1 MVFEQLPSSRFM
13 VDVAKVAV
21 EFKRSN
27 ESELVIPRDEVERVV
42 RLVMHEEAGKLL
54 RSNVEHLKNSALK
67 GAASLE
73 NLKTFLALCGG
84 QCNPCPAMS
93 KP

>member
-1 MVFEQLPSSRFM
+1 M

-27 ESELVIPRDEVERVV
+27 ESEQVIPREEVERVV
-42 RLVMHEEAGKLL
+42 RLVMQDEAGKLV
-54 RSNVEHLKNSALK
+54 RSNAAYLKQPALKNV
-67 GAASLE
+67 ASLE
-73 NLKTFLALCGG
+73 NLKTFLALCGSHRNRG
-84 QCNPCPAMS
+84 PAML